1 MESLASSRNA
11 GSASRREFLGGALC
25 AGAFFAAGTGS
36 ATGADAPSNRVRL
49 AIAGVREKCRGIWLV
64 KAATV
69 LPGVEVA
76 VVCDV
81 DSRAMDFAAEEVFRR
96 TGKRPRKEKD
106 LRKILEDPE
115 IDGLV
120 AAIPDHWHAA
130 SAWMAME
137 AGKAIYVEK
146 PCSFCGAEGQVLLR
160 VQKRTGM
167 VFQMGSQRRSSKCY
181 RDAIERMRELI
192 GEPKFARCWYTNN
205 RKGIGRGKAVPVPEW
220 LDWDLWQGPAP
231 RRPFRDNVTPYGWHW
246 HRHWGTGEM
255 GNNSPHYL
263 DVARWALG
271 VGNATRTVSG
281 GGRLFRGDD
290 DWAWPDSQNSTF
302 EFEGGKYITYDC
314 LSAVKWRPIE
324 GIGTGCLVFGEG
336 GAIFF
341 HPASRVFHYDTAGKK
356 VAEWSDPFASDWI
369 QSTTGAS
376 EMDLLHLGNFVDAIR
391 AKDPSKCVAPAYEGV
406 ASSVMAH
413 TANMAYFTGETV
425 RLDGKTGELLTK
437 TPEAAALW
445 NREYEKGWEPPKA

>member
-1 MESLASSRNA
+1 MKSLASKNTV
-11 GSASRREFLGGALC
+11 SASRRECLGGALC

-36 ATGADAPSNRVRL
+36 AIGADAPSNRVRL
-49 AIAGVREKCRGIWLV
+49 AIAGLREKGRGVWLL
-64 KAATV
+64 KAAAV

-81 DSRAMDFAAEEVFRR
+81 DSRAMDFAAEEIFRR

-167 VFQMGSQRRSSKCY
+167 ELQMGS
-181 RDAIERMRELI
+181 
-192 GEPKFARCWYTNN
+192 
-205 RKGIGRGKAVPVPEW
+205 
-220 LDWDLWQGPAP
+220 
-231 RRPFRDNVTPYGWHW
+231 
-246 HRHWGTGEM
+246 
-255 GNNSPHYL
+255 
-263 DVARWALG
+263 
-271 VGNATRTVSG
+271 
-281 GGRLFRGDD
+281 
-290 DWAWPDSQNSTF
+290 
-302 EFEGGKYITYDC
+302 KYITYDC

-336 GAIFF
+336 GAVFF
-341 HPASRVFHYDTAGKK
+341 HPSSRVFHYDTAGKK
-356 VAEWSDPFASDWI
+356 VAEWSDPFASEWV
-369 QSTTGAS
+369 QSSTGAS

-391 AKDPSKCVAPAYEGV
+391 AKDPSMCVAPIYEGV
-406 ASSVMAH
+406 ASTVMAH
-413 TANMAYFTGETV
+413 AANMAYFTGETV

-437 TPEAAALW
+437 TPEAEALW